1 MSQNSTTSQNT
12 NNNQPQQKNVKDMT
26 LEEQVNYYKTKFQK
40 SRTLS
45 KMLDTQM
52 KQLKEKLANYECQE
66 GEECDLIMKFKYDK
80 DIFYLFKDSKK
91 KFFLNENT
99 LDKELIEQL
108 KKFPSIKLYDYDK
121 DLKNKDN
128 YLTQIINQYEEKIK
142 KLTKENEDMQNK
154 LKEIQLKQNQIN
166 EEKLR
171 IENIIKNIL
180 EKSNEINIQ
189 LKNIFDMDNI
199 SNDESVIKEIYS
211 KIKENIN
218 NLKLADDMNNTNQN
232 NNDNNNINIWLNE
245 LNNFIILLLNELQ
258 DNIFKILER
267 EKEDTQEKNKYQ
279 KTIDEILL
287 NHQDEKNKLFIE
299 LEGDRNKM
307 KNLYAKIAEL
317 EKEKYDISKDK
328 ETSIQ
333 RLNKQINSGVNLN
346 YLKNIMISFL
356 SSNDKNIQEGLLPV
370 IYKSLDFNQSEIKV
384 VHENRNKSSGFF
396 SYFRNNYFKD
406 LEILYYKK
414 NYIINLKF

>member
-45 KMLDTQM
+45 KMLDTQI

-128 YLTQIINQYEEKIK
+128 YLMQIINQYEEKIK
-142 KLTKENEDMQNK
+142 KLAKENEDMQNN
-154 LKEIQLKQNQIN
+154 LKEIQLNQNQIN

-232 NNDNNNINIWLNE
+232 NNDNNINIWLNE

-356 SSNDKNIQEGLLPV
+356 SSNDKNIQDGLLPV

-384 VHENRNKSSGFF
+384 VHENRNKSNGFF
-396 SYFRNNYFKD
+396 SYFRNN
-406 LEILYYKK
+406 
-414 NYIINLKF
+414 

>member
-154 LKEIQLKQNQIN
+154 LKEIQLNQNQIN

-218 NLKLADDMNNTNQN
+218 NLKLADDMNNINQN

-356 SSNDKNIQEGLLPV
+356 SSNDKNIQDGLLPV

-384 VHENRNKSSGFF
+384 VHENRNKSNGFF
-396 SYFRNNYFKD
+396 SYFRNN
-406 LEILYYKK
+406 
-414 NYIINLKF
+414 

>member
-45 KMLDTQM
+45 KMLDTQI

-142 KLTKENEDMQNK
+142 KLTKENEDMQNN
-154 LKEIQLKQNQIN
+154 LKEIQLNQNKIN
-166 EEKLR
+166 EEKIR

-218 NLKLADDMNNTNQN
+218 NLKLVDEMNNINQN
-232 NNDNNNINIWLNE
+232 NNDNNINIWLNE

-356 SSNDKNIQEGLLPV
+356 SSNDKNIQDGLLPV

-384 VHENRNKSSGFF
+384 VHENRNKSNGFF
-396 SYFRNNYFKD
+396 SYFRNN
-406 LEILYYKK
+406 
-414 NYIINLKF
+414 

>member
-142 KLTKENEDMQNK
+142 KLAKENEDMQNN
-154 LKEIQLKQNQIN
+154 LKEIQLNQNQIN
-166 EEKLR
+166 EEKIR

-218 NLKLADDMNNTNQN
+218 NLKLADDMNNINQN
-232 NNDNNNINIWLNE
+232 NNDNNINIWLNE

-384 VHENRNKSSGFF
+384 VHENRNKSNGFF
-396 SYFRNNYFKD
+396 SYFRNN
-406 LEILYYKK
+406 
-414 NYIINLKF
+414 

>member
-128 YLTQIINQYEEKIK
+128 YLMQIINQYEEKIK
-142 KLTKENEDMQNK
+142 KLAKENEDMQNN
-154 LKEIQLKQNQIN
+154 LKEIQLNQNQIN
-166 EEKLR
+166 EEKIR

-218 NLKLADDMNNTNQN
+218 KLKLVDEMNNINQN
-232 NNDNNNINIWLNE
+232 NNDNNINIWLNE

-356 SSNDKNIQEGLLPV
+356 SSNDKNIQDGLLPV

-384 VHENRNKSSGFF
+384 VHENRNKSNGFF
-396 SYFRNNYFKD
+396 SYFRNN
-406 LEILYYKK
+406 
-414 NYIINLKF
+414 

>member
-45 KMLDTQM
+45 KMLDTQI

-154 LKEIQLKQNQIN
+154 LKEIQLNQNQIN

-356 SSNDKNIQEGLLPV
+356 SSNDKNIQDGLLPV

-384 VHENRNKSSGFF
+384 VHENRNKSNGFF
-396 SYFRNNYFKD
+396 SYFRNN
-406 LEILYYKK
+406 
-414 NYIINLKF
+414 

>member
-128 YLTQIINQYEEKIK
+128 YLMQIINQYEEKIK
-142 KLTKENEDMQNK
+142 KLAKENEDMQNN
-154 LKEIQLKQNQIN
+154 LKEIQLNQNQIN

-199 SNDESVIKEIYS
+199 SNDEGIIKEIYS

-384 VHENRNKSSGFF
+384 VHENRNKSNGFF
-396 SYFRNNYFKD
+396 SYFRNN
-406 LEILYYKK
+406 
-414 NYIINLKF
+414 

>member
-1 MSQNSTTSQNT
+1 MSQISTTSQNT
-12 NNNQPQQKNVKDMT
+12 NSNQPQQKNVKDMT

-45 KMLDTQM
+45 KMLDTQI

-142 KLTKENEDMQNK
+142 KLAKENEDMQNN
-154 LKEIQLKQNQIN
+154 LKEIQLNQNQIN
-166 EEKLR
+166 EEKIR

-218 NLKLADDMNNTNQN
+218 NLKLVDEMNNINQN
-232 NNDNNNINIWLNE
+232 NNDNNINIWLNE

-356 SSNDKNIQEGLLPV
+356 SSNDKNIQDGLLPV

-384 VHENRNKSSGFF
+384 VHENRNKSNGFF
-396 SYFRNNYFKD
+396 SYFRNN
-406 LEILYYKK
+406 
-414 NYIINLKF
+414 

>member
-154 LKEIQLKQNQIN
+154 LKEIQLNQNQIN

-199 SNDESVIKEIYS
+199 SNDERVIKEIYS

-218 NLKLADDMNNTNQN
+218 NLKLADDMNNINQN

-356 SSNDKNIQEGLLPV
+356 SSNDKNIQDGLLPV

-384 VHENRNKSSGFF
+384 VHENRNKSNGFF
-396 SYFRNNYFKD
+396 SYFRNN
-406 LEILYYKK
+406 
-414 NYIINLKF
+414 

>member
-1 MSQNSTTSQNT
+1 MSQNSTSSQNT

-108 KKFPSIKLYDYDK
+108 KNFPSIKLYDYDK

-128 YLTQIINQYEEKIK
+128 YLMQIINQYEEKIK
-142 KLTKENEDMQNK
+142 KLAKENEDMQNN
-154 LKEIQLKQNQIN
+154 LKEIQLNQNQIN
-166 EEKLR
+166 EEKIR

-218 NLKLADDMNNTNQN
+218 NLKLVDEMNNINQN
-232 NNDNNNINIWLNE
+232 NNDNNINIWLNE

-384 VHENRNKSSGFF
+384 VHENRNKSNGFF
-396 SYFRNNYFKD
+396 SYFRNN
-406 LEILYYKK
+406 
-414 NYIINLKF
+414 

>member
-45 KMLDTQM
+45 KMLDTQI

-66 GEECDLIMKFKYDK
+66 GEECDLIMKFKFDK

-128 YLTQIINQYEEKIK
+128 YLMQIINQYEEKIK
-142 KLTKENEDMQNK
+142 KLVKENEDMQNN
-154 LKEIQLKQNQIN
+154 LKEIQLNQNQIN

-218 NLKLADDMNNTNQN
+218 NLKLVDEMNNINQN
-232 NNDNNNINIWLNE
+232 NNDNNINIWLNE

-356 SSNDKNIQEGLLPV
+356 SSNDKTIQDGLLPV

-384 VHENRNKSSGFF
+384 VHENRNKSNGFF
-396 SYFRNNYFKD
+396 SYFRNN
-406 LEILYYKK
+406 
-414 NYIINLKF
+414 

>member
-1 MSQNSTTSQNT
+1 M
-12 NNNQPQQKNVKDMT
+12 
-26 LEEQVNYYKTKFQK
+26 
-40 SRTLS
+40 
-45 KMLDTQM
+45 
-52 KQLKEKLANYECQE
+52 
-66 GEECDLIMKFKYDK
+66 
-80 DIFYLFKDSKK
+80 
-91 KFFLNENT
+91 
-99 LDKELIEQL
+99 
-108 KKFPSIKLYDYDK
+108 
-121 DLKNKDN
+121 
-128 YLTQIINQYEEKIK
+128 QIINQYEEKIK
-142 KLTKENEDMQNK
+142 KLAKENEDMQNN
-154 LKEIQLKQNQIN
+154 LKEIQLNQNQIN

-356 SSNDKNIQEGLLPV
+356 SSNDKNIQDGLLPV

-384 VHENRNKSSGFF
+384 VHENRNKSNGFF
-396 SYFRNNYFKD
+396 SYFRNN
-406 LEILYYKK
+406 
-414 NYIINLKF
+414 

>member
-45 KMLDTQM
+45 KMLDTQI

-128 YLTQIINQYEEKIK
+128 YLMQIINQYEEKIK

-154 LKEIQLKQNQIN
+154 LKEIQLNQNQIN

-218 NLKLADDMNNTNQN
+218 NLKLVDEMNNINQN
-232 NNDNNNINIWLNE
+232 NNDNNINIWLNE

-356 SSNDKNIQEGLLPV
+356 SSNDKNIQDGLLPV

-384 VHENRNKSSGFF
+384 VHENRNKSNGFF
-396 SYFRNNYFKD
+396 SYFRNN
-406 LEILYYKK
+406 
-414 NYIINLKF
+414 

>member
-1 MSQNSTTSQNT
+1 MSQNSTSSQNT

-45 KMLDTQM
+45 KMLDTQI

-142 KLTKENEDMQNK
+142 KLAKENEDMQNN
-154 LKEIQLKQNQIN
+154 LKEIQLNQNQIN

-245 LNNFIILLLNELQ
+245 LNNFIILLMNELQ

-317 EKEKYDISKDK
+317 EKEKYDISKDN

-356 SSNDKNIQEGLLPV
+356 SSNDKNIQDGLLPV

-384 VHENRNKSSGFF
+384 VHENRNKSNGFF
-396 SYFRNNYFKD
+396 SYFRNN
-406 LEILYYKK
+406 
-414 NYIINLKF
+414 

>member
-45 KMLDTQM
+45 KMLDTQI

-128 YLTQIINQYEEKIK
+128 YLMQIINQYEEKIK
-142 KLTKENEDMQNK
+142 KLAKENEDMQNN
-154 LKEIQLKQNQIN
+154 LKEIQLNQNQIN

-356 SSNDKNIQEGLLPV
+356 SSNDKNIQDGLLPV

-384 VHENRNKSSGFF
+384 VHENRNKSNGFF
-396 SYFRNNYFKD
+396 SYFRNN
-406 LEILYYKK
+406 
-414 NYIINLKF
+414 

>member
-142 KLTKENEDMQNK
+142 KLTKENEDMQNN
-154 LKEIQLKQNQIN
+154 LKEIQLNQNQIN

-218 NLKLADDMNNTNQN
+218 NLKLADDMNNINQN

-356 SSNDKNIQEGLLPV
+356 SSNDKNIQDGLLPV

-384 VHENRNKSSGFF
+384 VHENRNKSNGFF
-396 SYFRNNYFKD
+396 SYFRNN
-406 LEILYYKK
+406 
-414 NYIINLKF
+414 

>member
-128 YLTQIINQYEEKIK
+128 YLMQIINQYEEKIK
-142 KLTKENEDMQNK
+142 KLAKENEDMQNN
-154 LKEIQLKQNQIN
+154 LKEIQLNQNQIN

-356 SSNDKNIQEGLLPV
+356 SSNDKNIQDGLLPV

-384 VHENRNKSSGFF
+384 VHENRNKSNGFF
-396 SYFRNNYFKD
+396 SYFRNN
-406 LEILYYKK
+406 
-414 NYIINLKF
+414 

>member
-128 YLTQIINQYEEKIK
+128 YLMQIINQYEEKIK
-142 KLTKENEDMQNK
+142 KLAKENEDMQNN
-154 LKEIQLKQNQIN
+154 LKEIQLNQNQIN

-384 VHENRNKSSGFF
+384 VHENRNKSNGFF
-396 SYFRNNYFKD
+396 SYFRNN
-406 LEILYYKK
+406 
-414 NYIINLKF
+414 